1 VVAVGVVGDD
11 PHPSVHLDYLLPV
24 GQLPRAVVL
33 NTLEFVGVPI
43 SALEFIRT
51 VLVEIPDFFD
61 AKFLV
66 VLDRRRGTSKRV
78 YLRTSPSA
86 WL

>member
-1 VVAVGVVGDD
+1 MVAVGVVGDD
-11 PHPSVHLDYLLPV
+11 SHPSVHLNHLLPV